1 MKKCAMSSGL
11 CPDYTKARAPSGVTC
26 RTLFNYLERA
36 NNGVEAV
43 AYIYVS
49 TWTFPLGP
57 NKERLR
63 YWKCMKDGGIWER
76 ER

>member
-36 NNGVEAV
+36 NNGLEAV
-43 AYIYVS
+43 AYLCRYLD
-49 TWTFPLGP
+49 FPSWAQQ
-57 NKERLR
+57 KESKMLEMHER
-63 YWKCMKDGGIWER
+63 WEFGMR